1 MKKNF
6 SNYNLM
12 HDVILLLLSV
22 IGFAC
27 QKVIDVDLNSAAPQ
41 IVIEG
46 NISDSPGPYYV
57 TLSKTVNFDQPNT
70 FPPVTDANVVISD
83 TVGNSELLT
92 ETSPGTYRTSVI
104 QGTPGRTYTL
114 DVTAEGKEYIATST
128 MPAPVKFDSLT
139 LDYIVN
145 GPDRSWAFKVDFKDP
160 AGVKNYY
167 HFVLMRNS
175 IISQRFFLYDD
186 RIQDG
191 ESITYDLVPDTLRY
205 KDTVVIFLQC
215 IDKGV
220 YDYFRTASQ
229 ISNGRGS
236 QSASP
241 ANPLSNFN
249 NGALGYF
256 SAYAARSKR
265 MVIQ

>member
-1 MKKNF
+1 MKRHY
-6 SNYNLM
+6 STHNLI
-12 HDVILLLLSV
+12 HGFFLLLLSV

-57 TLSKTVNFDQPNT
+57 TLSKTINFDQPNT
-70 FPPVTDANVVISD
+70 FPPVTGAHVVISD
-83 TVGNSELLT
+83 IVGNSELLT
-92 ETSPGTYRTSVI
+92 EASPGTYRTSVI

-114 DVTAEGKEYIATST
+114 DVTSEGKEYIATST
-128 MPAPVKFDSLT
+128 MPAPVNIDSLT

-145 GPDRSWAFKVDFKDP
+145 GPDRYWAFKVDFKDP

-186 RIQDG
+186 RLQDG
-191 ESITYDLVPDTLRY
+191 ESITYDLVPDTLYDR
-205 KDTVVIFLQC
+205 DVVIIFLQC
-215 IDKGV
+215 VDKGV

-241 ANPLSNFN
+241 ANPLSNFS

-256 SAYAARSKR
+256 SAYAVRSKR
-265 MVIQ
+265 IVIQ

>member
-27 QKVIDVDLNSAAPQ
+27 QKVIDVDLNSASPQ

-46 NISDSPGPYYV
+46 NISDSPGPYSV
-57 TLSKTVNFDQPNT
+57 TLSKTVNFDQSNT
-70 FPPVTDANVVISD
+70 FLPVTGANVVISD

-114 DVTAEGKEYIATST
+114 YVTAEGKEYVATST
-128 MPAPVKFDSLT
+128 MPAPVNIDSLA
-139 LDYIVN
+139 LANILN
-145 GPDRSWAFKVDFKDP
+145 GTHWEWVFKVRFKDP

-167 HFVLMRNS
+167 RFVEMRNG

-191 ESITYDLVPDTLRY
+191 ESITYSLAPDTLYDRNV
-205 KDTVVIFLQC
+205 VVIFLQC
-215 IDKGV
+215 VDKGV

-256 SAYAARSKR
+256 SAYAVRSKC

>member
-1 MKKNF
+1 MRR
-6 SNYNLM
+6 YNARQKFIRGT
-12 HDVILLLLSV
+12 ILLFLSV
-22 IGFAC
+22 IGPAC
-27 QKVIDVDLNSAAPQ
+27 QRVIDVDLNSADPQ

-46 NISDSPGPYYV
+46 NLNDSRGPYSV
-57 TLSKTVNFDQPNT
+57 TLSKTVNFDQSNT
-70 FPPVTDANVVISD
+70 FPPVTGAHVVISD

-92 ETSPGTYRTSVI
+92 ETIPGTYRTSVI
-104 QGTPGRTYTL
+104 QGTPGRKYTL
-114 DVTAEGKEYIATST
+114 DVISEGKEYTAVST
-128 MPAPVKFDSLT
+128 MPAAVNLDSVKLVYVS
-139 LDYIVN
+139 N
-145 GPDRSWAFKVDFKDP
+145 GPDQYWAFKVHFKDP
-160 AGVKNYY
+160 AGINNYY
-167 HFVLMRNS
+167 HLVYMRNS

-186 RIQDG
+186 RVQDG

-241 ANPLSNFN
+241 ANPLSNFS

-256 SAYAARSKR
+256 SAYSVRSWRWINK
-265 MVIQ
+265 

>member
-1 MKKNF
+1 MKRNSSIQNKI
-6 SNYNLM
+6 YGVL
-12 HDVILLLLSV
+12 LLLLSV
-22 IGFAC
+22 VSFAC
-27 QKVIDVDLNSAAPQ
+27 QKVIDVDLNSADPQ

-46 NISDSPGPYYV
+46 NISDSSGPYYV
-57 TLSKTVNFDQPNT
+57 TLSKTVNFDHPNT
-70 FPPVTDANVVISD
+70 FPSVTGAHVVMSD
-83 TVGNSELLT
+83 TLGNSELLT
-92 ETSPGTYRTSVI
+92 ETLPGTYRTSVI

-114 DVTAEGKEYIATST
+114 DVISEGKEYIATST

-139 LDYIVN
+139 LDYILD
-145 GPDRSWAFKVDFKDP
+145 GPDRYWAFKVHFKDP
-160 AGVKNYY
+160 AGVNNYY

-175 IISQRFFLYDD
+175 SISQRFFLYDD

-191 ESITYDLVPDTLRY
+191 ESITYDLTPDTLHY

-241 ANPLSNFN
+241 ANPLSNFS

-256 SAYAARSKR
+256 SANSVRSKR
-265 MVIQ
+265 WINK

>member
-1 MKKNF
+1 M
-6 SNYNLM
+6 
-12 HDVILLLLSV
+12 

-46 NISDSPGPYYV
+46 NINDSPGSYYV
-57 TLSKTVNFDQPNT
+57 TLSKTINFDQPNN
-70 FPPVTDANVVISD
+70 FPPVIGAHVVMSD
-83 TVGNSELLT
+83 TVGTSELLT
-92 ETSPGTYRTSVI
+92 ETTSGKYRTSII
-104 QGTPGRTYTL
+104 QGIPGRRYTL
-114 DVTAEGKEYIATST
+114 DVISEGKEYIATST
-128 MPAPVKFDSLT
+128 MPAPVILDSLK
-139 LDYIVN
+139 LENILV
-145 GPDRSWAFKVDFKDP
+145 GPDRAWVFDVHFKDS
-160 AGVKNYY
+160 AGVKSYY
-167 HFVLMRNS
+167 RFVETRNS

-191 ESITYDLVPDTLRY
+191 ESIKYTLTPDTLHDR
-205 KDTVVIFLQC
+205 DTVVIFLQV

-241 ANPLSNFN
+241 ANPLSNFS

-256 SAYAARSKR
+256 SAYAVRSR
-265 MVIQ
+265 RLVIP

>member
-6 SNYNLM
+6 AIQNLIQG
-12 HDVILLLLSV
+12 ILLLLLCV

-27 QKVIDVDLNSAAPQ
+27 QKVIDVDLNSVAPQ

-70 FPPVTDANVVISD
+70 FPPVTGAHVIMSD
-83 TVGNSELLT
+83 NVGNSELLT

-114 DVTAEGKEYIATST
+114 DVISEGKEYNATST

-139 LDYIVN
+139 LDYILN
-145 GPDRSWAFKVDFKDP
+145 GPDRYWAFKVHFIDP

-191 ESITYDLVPDTLRY
+191 ESITYDLIPDTLY
-205 KDTVVIFLQC
+205 NKDTVVIFLQC

-241 ANPLSNFN
+241 ANPLSNFS

-256 SAYAARSKR
+256 SAYSVRSWRWILK
-265 MVIQ
+265 

>member
-1 MKKNF
+1 MKRNSATQKIIHVVF
-6 SNYNLM
+6 F
-12 HDVILLLLSV
+12 LLLSV

-27 QKVIDVDLNSAAPQ
+27 KKVIDVDLNSADPQ

-46 NISDSPGPYYV
+46 SISDSPGPYFV

-70 FPPVTDANVVISD
+70 FPPITGAHVVMSD
-83 TVGNSELLT
+83 TLGSSELLT

-114 DVTAEGKEYIATST
+114 DVISEGKEYIATST

-139 LDYIVN
+139 LDYILN
-145 GPDRSWAFKVDFKDP
+145 GPDRYWAFKVHFKDP

-191 ESITYDLVPDTLRY
+191 ESITYDLVPDTLHDR
-205 KDTVVIFLQC
+205 DTVVISLQC
-215 IDKGV
+215 IDKDV

-241 ANPLSNFN
+241 ANPLSNFS

-256 SAYAARSKR
+256 SAYAVRSKR
-265 MVIQ
+265 MVVQ

>member
-1 MKKNF
+1 
-6 SNYNLM
+6 
-12 HDVILLLLSV
+12 V

-27 QKVIDVDLNSAAPQ
+27 KKVIDVDLNSADPQ

-46 NISDSPGPYYV
+46 NISDSHGPYYV

-70 FPPVTDANVVISD
+70 FPPVTGAHVVMSD
-83 TVGNSELLT
+83 TLGNSELLT
-92 ETSPGTYRTSVI
+92 EASPGTYRTSVL
-104 QGTPGRTYTL
+104 QGTPGRTYIL
-114 DVTAEGKEYIATST
+114 DVAVEGKEYIATST
-128 MPAPVKFDSLT
+128 MLAPVKFDSLT
-139 LDYIVN
+139 IDNIL
-145 GPDRSWAFKVDFKDP
+145 GETKREWAFNVHFMDP

-167 HFVLMRNS
+167 RFVLMRNG

-186 RIQDG
+186 RLQDG

-215 IDKGV
+215 VDKGV

-256 SAYAARSKR
+256 SAYSVRSKR
-265 MVIQ
+265 WINK

>member
-1 MKKNF
+1 MKRHY
-6 SNYNLM
+6 STHNLI
-12 HDVILLLLSV
+12 HGFFLLLLSV

-57 TLSKTVNFDQPNT
+57 TLSKTINFDQPNT
-70 FPPVTDANVVISD
+70 FPPVTGAHVVISD

-114 DVTAEGKEYIATST
+114 DVISEGKEYIATST
-128 MPAPVKFDSLT
+128 MPAPVNFDSLT
-139 LDYIVN
+139 LNNILVETKWEWVFNVY
-145 GPDRSWAFKVDFKDP
+145 FKDP

-167 HFVLMRNS
+167 RFVEMRNG

-191 ESITYDLVPDTLRY
+191 ESITYTLAPDSLYDR
-205 KDTVVIFLQC
+205 DVVIIFLQC
-215 IDKGV
+215 VDKGV

-241 ANPLSNFN
+241 ANPLSNFS

-256 SAYAARSKR
+256 SAYAVRSKR
-265 MVIQ
+265 MIIP

>member
-1 MKKNF
+1 MKRN
-6 SNYNLM
+6 SSTRILM
-12 HDVILLLLSV
+12 HVVLFLLLCV
-22 IGFAC
+22 TGIAC
-27 QKVIDVDLNSAAPQ
+27 KKVIDVDLNSADPQ

-70 FPPVTDANVVISD
+70 FPPVTGAHIVISD
-83 TVGNSELLT
+83 TLGKSELLT
-92 ETSPGTYRTSVI
+92 ETLPGTYRTSII
-104 QGTPGRTYTL
+104 QGTPGRTYML
-114 DVTAEGKEYIATST
+114 DVISEGKEYIATSM

-139 LDYIVN
+139 LDYILN
-145 GPDRSWAFKVDFKDP
+145 GPDRYWAFKVHFMDP

-191 ESITYDLVPDTLRY
+191 ESITYDLIPDTLRDR
-205 KDTVVIFLQC
+205 DTVVIFLQC

-241 ANPLSNFN
+241 ANPLSNFS

-256 SAYAARSKR
+256 SAYAVRSKR
-265 MVIQ
+265 MVIP